1 MEKIHTI
8 TASNGIILTTDDLK
22 EAIKNAEIQ
31 WDKVAYAFPKVKSK
45 EAFDICVYDFFE
57 DNDSWNLVDN
67 IFVEE
72 CQKGD
77 SDKKTILANTIKKR
91 AEVWYGTARSKKKNE
106 ELLYRADKKPF
117 SLDYAKLYIK
127 CTQNPEYEETSVGTR
142 VVVTKATSYVTRSG
156 YDNVQHLLEYKG
168 NFTWGDVEYRVTLWY
183 PEEQAAY
190 VEQKTAYCWDNP
202 NYITIEVSP
211 AIDLS
216 VLDNLSNPDN
226 TTSAEEARKAHVK
239 HIMDITKEGIN
250 EMFEMPVQDS
260 SLQKNA
266 HPTNENDEENTTD
279 LSWMEDLPESIH
291 FPDSH
296 SK

>member
-127 CTQNPEYEETSVGTR
+127 CTQNPEYEESSVGTR
-142 VVVTKATSYVTRSG
+142 VVVTKATSCVTRSG
-156 YDNVQHLLEYKG
+156 YDNAQHLLEYKG

-250 EMFEMPVQDS
+250 EMFEMPVQNP